1 MIEVSLRERAMNF
14 LAKREHSRQELRI
27 KLSRYA
33 FDEADIELTLSELS
47 QDNLQSDERFVDD
60 YIRSKQRSGYGV
72 HYIQQQLNQR
82 GIDAALTKRA
92 LSAFDE
98 WQDIL
103 KAVWDKKY
111 GDRCLSM
118 DETVK
123 AQRFLLSRGFDI
135 ADVRSIIDDHK

>member
-1 MIEVSLRERAMNF
+1 MSEVSLRERAMNF

-27 KLSRYA
+27 KLSRYGV
-33 FDEADIELTLSELS
+33 DEADIELTLSELS

-60 YIRSKQRSGYGV
+60 YIRSKQRSGYGA
-72 HYIQQQLNQR
+72 HYIRQQLNQR
-82 GIDAALTKRA
+82 GIDAALTERV
-92 LSAFDE
+92 LSEIDE
-98 WQDIL
+98 WQDVL

-111 GDRCLSM
+111 GDKRLSM

-135 ADVRSIIDDHK
+135 ADIRSIIDHHK